1 MAKPFSLEVAEWAM
15 TRSQGVTKEQ
25 VMKHF
30 NVGPNKARI
39 ALNNICYTSSRYTAT
54 KVDGVMRVTHIRTRR
69 EIGTANNMVP
79 VAGTPVPGSNL
90 PPVQFPSGRAAS
102 QAGYPASCVMRA
114 VLNGKPYAGYYW
126 RKV

>member
-1 MAKPFSLEVAEWAM
+1 MATPFALELARWAM
-15 TRSQGVTKEQ
+15 TQKNGVTREQ
-25 VMKHF
+25 VMAHF
-30 NVGPNKARI
+30 GVGPNKAKLAMNCI
-39 ALNNICYTSSRYTAT
+39 VYSYRYTAT
-54 KVDGVMRVTHIRTRR
+54 KVDGVMRVTHIRTRS